1 MKTIALQVIPGDFPL
16 DYRQVLM
23 DVLRRPSDPQQG
35 IGLDEMRK
43 SIRVMDALDMANGE
57 VTLEDADYDHLRAK
71 LLAMRWNT
79 ADRRI
84 VQLVDDVSSA

>member
-1 MKTIALQVIPGDFPL
+1 VKTIALQVIPGDFPL

>member
-1 MKTIALQVIPGDFPL
+1 VKTIPLKTLPGEFPIE
-16 DYRQVLM
+16 YRQVLE

-35 IGLDEMRK
+35 IGIDEMRK
-43 SIRVMDALDMANGE
+43 SIRVMDALDAANGE
-57 VTLEDADYDHLRAK
+57 LQLEDADYDHLKTK

-84 VQLVDDVSSA
+84 LQLVEDVTG